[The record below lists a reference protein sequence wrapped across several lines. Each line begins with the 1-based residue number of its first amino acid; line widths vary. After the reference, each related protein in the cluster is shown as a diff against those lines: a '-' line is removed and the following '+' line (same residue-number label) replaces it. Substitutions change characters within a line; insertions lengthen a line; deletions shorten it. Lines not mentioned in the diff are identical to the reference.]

1 MIFNKWIILQYQT
14 KWGQSEFF
22 IQNSYY
28 WSLLE
33 LQGNGQNLEK
43 LWNLPISVP
52 GLENWFVEILSD
64 SLDVYILSK
73 IILASSYFW
82 THFLFSYLFKK
93 ILAVWTLQHKIF
105 VPKKLSYIGQLH
117 QKNHWTKPAEKYL
130 LPWGG
135 QGGELLGQGL
145 GWHVTQQVFG
155 RVCRDSWH
163 HSSLLRIHFPW
174 EGPQPSLWYW
184 QSPGGGR

>member
-52 GLENWFVEILSD
+52 GLENWFVKILSD

-73 IILASSYFW
+73 IILASSYF
-82 THFLFSYLFKK
+82 
-93 ILAVWTLQHKIF
+93 
-105 VPKKLSYIGQLH
+105 
-117 QKNHWTKPAEKYL
+117 
-130 LPWGG
+130 
-135 QGGELLGQGL
+135 
-145 GWHVTQQVFG
+145 
-155 RVCRDSWH
+155 
-163 HSSLLRIHFPW
+163 
-174 EGPQPSLWYW
+174 
-184 QSPGGGR
+184 